1 MDHWQRPQI
10 RKAISHK
17 MQPKMPELTLP
28 LRGSFRSS
36 KGIGRGITAIKGDI
50 APEVAKKI
58 ATSESMGV
66 TPMTSDVI
74 PPKNAFTRG
83 LTQDAEGAILGLA
96 VKGRAICNAE

>member
-1 MDHWQRPQI
+1 M
-10 RKAISHK
+10 
-17 MQPKMPELTLP
+17 P

-36 KGIGRGITAIKGDI
+36 KGNRAWNNGYKGDI

-83 LTQDAEGAILGLA
+83 LTQDAEGPFLGLA
-96 VKGRAICNAE
+96 KGQSNMQRGVSW